1 MQGTIRKI
9 GIEGGVW
16 ALITDEGT
24 QIELI
29 DAPEGLK
36 QNGARARIEADA
48 SAPVEVSIG
57 MLGQAVRVK
66 SFEILEG

>member
-1 MQGTIRKI
+1 MHEGTIRKI

-16 ALITDEGT
+16 ALITDDGA

-36 QNGARARIEADA
+36 QNGRRARVEADA
-48 SAPVEVSIG
+48 AKPVEVSIG
-57 MLGQAVRVK
+57 MLGSAVRVK
-66 SFEILEG
+66 SYELL